1 MKLYHYSTLPF
12 TKLKTRKA
20 SGKCSE
26 EEIEQDLVYAK
37 RIQSPG
43 PYNESLSFFFDP
55 VPLKLLGKLFR
66 NANDFWFPGNVIYEH
81 IVETESL
88 KEPLIYF
95 ISDTPTDTK
104 TLDETTWVETEEF
117 EINYLREKNKRKR
130 NTKEIGTIRQDLEN
144 QIKKYVN
151 KTAIFY
157 QEASKRIDFNDYVK
171 MYAAFVPHVI
181 LYPMNGEV
189 TVVTINKCT
198 VGYDSRKPFQGVLH
212 PAFLDWKN

>member
-1 MKLYHYSTLPF
+1 MKLYHYSSQPF

-26 EEIEQDLVYAK
+26 QEIKQDLERAK
-37 RIQSPG
+37 KINSPG

-55 VPLKLLGKLFR
+55 IPLKLIGKLFH

-81 IVETESL
+81 TVETENF
-88 KEPLIYF
+88 KEPFTYF

-104 TLDETTWVETEEF
+104 TLDKTTWVETEEF
-117 EINYLREKNKRKR
+117 EVNYLREKNKRKKL
-130 NTKEIGTIRQDLEN
+130 TKEIGTSKKDLED
-144 QIKKYVN
+144 QIRKYVN
-151 KTAIFY
+151 KTATFY
-157 QEASKRIDFNDYVK
+157 QEASARIDFIDYVK

-181 LYPMNGEV
+181 LYPSNGEV
-189 TVVTINKCT
+189 TVVIINKCV
-198 VGYDSRKPFQGVLH
+198 VGNDTRKPFEGVLH